1 MQTHERGADV
11 TDFSRLEAMLAK
23 LGARERAPGEGRKL
37 KGNDADGL
45 IAALVT
51 EIDETILPRRL
62 SLHLDSD
69 VVHLAVANRRLQA
82 LLAPAPSADGGAELA
97 GKPLPDAEDPNV
109 PALREVLARVF
120 AAGGPIAIK
129 TRRLETTFGSDIG
142 VPANLLGRAWG
153 VDGVVQPKALSP
165 EEVLSQFLDGLGDQ
179 GVAWLR
185 IKGEEVT
192 DQGGDEHRVAALGEQ
207 AAVFLDGYFA
217 KFEEVFPADARACGT
232 LIAPASD
239 QGEAMFFVEYG
250 EESAFLAGPTIVMPA
265 VAGRWQ
271 ALVAE

>member
-1 MQTHERGADV
+1 
-11 TDFSRLEAMLAK
+11 MLAK
-23 LGARERAPGEGRKL
+23 LRARERAPGEGRKL
-37 KGNDADGL
+37 KGKDPDSL

-62 SLHLDSD
+62 SLHLAGDE
-69 VVHLAVANRRLQA
+69 VHLAVANRRLQA
-82 LLAPAPSADGGAELA
+82 LLAPAPKVDGGADLA

-109 PALREVLARVF
+109 PALRDVLARVF
-120 AAGGPIAIK
+120 AEAGPIAIK
-129 TRRLETTFGSDIG
+129 TRRLETSFGSDIG
-142 VPANLLGRAWG
+142 VPANLLGRTWG
-153 VDGVVQPKALSP
+153 VQDMAQPKALSP
-165 EEVLSQFLDGLGDQ
+165 DAVLSHFLDGLGDQ

-192 DQGGDEHRVAALGEQ
+192 DQGGDEDRVAALGEQ

-217 KFEEVFPADARACGT
+217 KFEEVFPADAAACGT

-239 QGEAMFFVEYG
+239 KGEAMFFVEFG
-250 EESAFLAGPTIVMPA
+250 EESAFLAGPTAMMPA